1 MQIIRRQAA
10 VCQMSNLCSG
20 ILLIVCGA
28 TVGNYFIHIFVECM
42 KDIRAGRKVAL
53 SCLDEGK
60 AVCEVLGVL
69 DSENIDFW
77 MAIERQR

>member
-1 MQIIRRQAA
+1 
-10 VCQMSNLCSG
+10 
-20 ILLIVCGA
+20 
-28 TVGNYFIHIFVECM
+28 M

-53 SCLDEGK
+53 SCLYEGK